1 MAALILPSRR
11 VVQPQ
16 GPVEIDRGSPLTAG
30 IQFAYIPAF
39 SRFSSVNNAGFQGG
53 SAVFG
58 AATTG
63 QGIAY
68 PTPPVFLGSLSQS
81 TILAVGSTRAVTG
94 GGVGQIGSGGD
105 AIFSERGSSGS
116 DIYKIGLV
124 AVDTLSAEFVYR
136 NDAGNLL
143 QQRVQCV
150 GLNDG
155 RKIAISATKNGTT
168 HRVGINGVFSSGTI
182 GNASTA
188 FTNATLTRQIGADL
202 ADTAA
207 AWNGYVDVV
216 AGWDRALSVAEIN
229 ALTDNPWQL
238 FRPIQRRI
246 WVPVAGGGGIS
257 QTVAFTLEDVSA
269 SVSQN
274 LSHAQSLTGTLD
286 DVTVSISQTVQHS
299 QALSAT
305 LDDIA
310 FAASQTLGNATNQT
324 LAITLDGVTVAA
336 AQTLSHSQSLDAALD
351 GVTVSASQ
359 TLSHSQAL
367 AATLDGITVAI
378 NQSAAPSSKEQSLAV
393 VLDGIQVAIAQEGP
407 ASLIDTHDGFW
418 AKEWARIR
426 AREKRKY
433 QEEIQERVEEI
444 QDEIAEVEQQIVEVK
459 QAPKPKKATPARDF
473 YAEQAR
479 IVEHLIARRNQLIDE
494 EDEELLLL
502 L

>member
-81 TILAVGSTRAVTG
+81 TILGVGSTRAVTG
-94 GGVGQIGSGGD
+94 AEVGQISSGGD

-143 QQRVQCV
+143 QQRVKCV

-202 ADTAA
+202 GDTAA

-229 ALTDNPWQL
+229 ALTDNPWQI

-246 WVPVAGGGGIS
+246 WVPVAGGGPVTHAATGALVGAGS
-257 QTVAFTLEDVSA
+257 TVAGAASRTRVFSSA
-269 SVSQN
+269 GVLQGAGAL
-274 LSHAQSLTGTLD
+274 LSGSADRTGAP
-286 DVTVSISQTVQHS
+286 TVHDASGALLAAGS
-299 QALSAT
+299 ALSG
-305 LDDIA
+305 
-310 FAASQTLGNATNQT
+310 AAQRLALHGSSGVLAGDGAALSGNASR
-324 LAITLDGVTVAA
+324 VAA
-336 AQTLSHSQSLDAALD
+336 AVAHTASGALVGPGAQVNGAGQVGEIVVANGFVFTDTPSALWWKRKPKALSEEIAEQKVKRVVRVIKQIAAK
-351 GVTVSASQ
+351 
-359 TLSHSQAL
+359 QAPE
-367 AATLDGITVAI
+367 
-378 NQSAAPSSKEQSLAV
+378 QSAKQAKREVAQ
-393 VLDGIQVAIAQEGP
+393 AIAP
-407 ASLIDTHDGFW
+407 LIAEMPGFDW
-418 AKEWARIR
+418 TPIYRNIVADFERQREEAARIEAVAQIARIR
-426 AREKRKY
+426 AIE
-433 QEEIQERVEEI
+433 
-444 QDEIAEVEQQIVEVK
+444 QDDEDV
-459 QAPKPKKATPARDF
+459 
-473 YAEQAR
+473 
-479 IVEHLIARRNQLIDE
+479 LI
-494 EDEELLLL
+494 LLMI
-502 L
+502 